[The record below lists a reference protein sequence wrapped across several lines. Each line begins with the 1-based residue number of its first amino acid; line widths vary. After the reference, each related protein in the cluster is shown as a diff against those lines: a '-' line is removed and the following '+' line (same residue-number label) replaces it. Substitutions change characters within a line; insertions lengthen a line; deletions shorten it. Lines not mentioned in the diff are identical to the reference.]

1 MDTNN
6 LLIEK
11 NILITGASSG
21 IGKSLAINLSK
32 FGANVIM
39 LSKNE
44 KALDSVYDEIKEKYN
59 TEPMIIKCDLTD
71 LNEIKSQEITD
82 IIGENYSR
90 LDAIIHNAAILEK
103 MSNIENYDLLTWEK
117 VLKVNLT
124 SAFILSKYLISLMK
138 SALVPRIIFTTS
150 SVGRNAKA
158 FWGAYSVSKAGIN
171 ALSKILSDELE
182 TISNMKVFNF
192 DPKATQTS
200 MRSLA
205 FPAEDRDS
213 QKKPDSLIEY
223 YLWMLSEKS
232 NSSEEIYIKFG
243 QKLKTK

>member
-11 NILITGASSG
+11 NILITGASNG

-44 KALDSVYDEIKEKYN
+44 EALDSVYDEIKEKYN

-82 IIGENYSR
+82 IIAENYSR

-103 MSNIENYDLLTWEK
+103 MSNIENYDLVTWEK

-124 SAFILSKYLISLMK
+124 SAFILSKYLIPLMK
-138 SALVPRIIFTTS
+138 SSLVPRIIFTTS

-232 NSSEEIYIKFG
+232 NSSKEINIEFG
-243 QKLKTK
+243 QNLKN

>member
-82 IIGENYSR
+82 IIAENYSR

-103 MSNIENYDLLTWEK
+103 MSNIENYDLVTWEK

-171 ALSKILSDELE
+171 ALSEILSDELE

-232 NSSEEIYIKFG
+232 NSSKEIYIEFG
-243 QKLKTK
+243 QNLGN

>member
-6 LLIEK
+6 PLIEK

-103 MSNIENYDLLTWEK
+103 MSNIENYDLVTWEK

-138 SALVPRIIFTTS
+138 SALVTRIIFTTS

-171 ALSKILSDELE
+171 ALSEILSDELE

-205 FPAEDRDS
+205 FPAEDRGS

-232 NSSEEIYIKFG
+232 NSSKEIYIEFG
-243 QKLKTK
+243 QNLKN

>member
-39 LSKNE
+39 LSRNE

-59 TEPMIIKCDLTD
+59 TEPMILKCDLTD
-71 LNEIKSQEITD
+71 LNEVKSQAITEI
-82 IIGENYSR
+82 IAENYSR

-103 MSNIENYDLLTWEK
+103 MSNIENYDLVTWEK

-124 SAFILSKYLISLMK
+124 SAFILSKYLIPLMK
-138 SALVPRIIFTTS
+138 SSLVPRIIFTTS

-171 ALSKILSDELE
+171 ALSEILSDELE

-223 YLWMLSEKS
+223 YLWMLSEES
-232 NSSEEIYIKFG
+232 NSSKEIYIEFG
-243 QKLKTK
+243 QNLKN

>member
-1 MDTNN
+1 MDANN

-21 IGKSLAINLSK
+21 IGKSLSLNLSK

-44 KALDSVYDEIKEKYN
+44 KALDSIYDEIKEKYN
-59 TEPMIIKCDLTD
+59 TEPMIIKCDLID

-82 IIGENYSR
+82 IIAENYSR

-103 MSNIENYDLLTWEK
+103 MSNIENYDLVTWEN

-124 SAFILSKYLISLMK
+124 SAFILSKYLIQLMK
-138 SALVPRIIFTTS
+138 SSLVPRIIFTTS

-171 ALSKILSDELE
+171 ALSEILSDELE

-213 QKKPDSLIEY
+213 QKNPDSLIEY

-232 NSSEEIYIKFG
+232 NSSEEIYIEFG
-243 QKLKTK
+243 QNLKN

>member
-6 LLIEK
+6 LLLEK

-82 IIGENYSR
+82 IVGENYSR

-103 MSNIENYDLLTWEK
+103 MSNIENYDLVTWEN

-124 SAFILSKYLISLMK
+124 SAFILSKYLIPLMK
-138 SALVPRIIFTTS
+138 SSLVPRIIFTTS

-171 ALSKILSDELE
+171 ALSEILSDELE

-213 QKKPDSLIEY
+213 QKKPDFLIEY

-232 NSSEEIYIKFG
+232 NSSKEIYIEFG
-243 QKLKTK
+243 QNLKN

>member
-11 NILITGASSG
+11 NILITGASNG

-103 MSNIENYDLLTWEK
+103 MSNIENYDLVTWEN

-171 ALSKILSDELE
+171 ALSEILSDELE

-223 YLWMLSEKS
+223 YLWMLSEQS
-232 NSSEEIYIKFG
+232 NSSKEIYIEFG

>member
-6 LLIEK
+6 PLIEK

-71 LNEIKSQEITD
+71 LNEIKSHGIAD
-82 IIGENYSR
+82 IIAENYSR

-103 MSNIENYDLLTWEK
+103 MSNIENYDLVTWEK

-124 SAFILSKYLISLMK
+124 NAFILSKYLIPLMK
-138 SALVPRIIFTTS
+138 SSLVPRIIFTTS

-171 ALSKILSDELE
+171 ALSEILSDELE

-232 NSSEEIYIKFG
+232 NSSEEIYIEFG
-243 QKLKTK
+243 QNLKN

>member
-6 LLIEK
+6 TLIEK

-103 MSNIENYDLLTWEK
+103 MSNIENYDLVTWEK

-171 ALSKILSDELE
+171 ALSEILSDELE

-213 QKKPDSLIEY
+213 QKKPDFLIEY

-232 NSSEEIYIKFG
+232 NSSKEIYIEFG
-243 QKLKTK
+243 QNLKN

>member
-59 TEPMIIKCDLTD
+59 TEPIIIKCDLKD

-103 MSNIENYDLLTWEK
+103 MSNIENYDLVTWEK

-124 SAFILSKYLISLMK
+124 SAFILSKYLIPLMK
-138 SALVPRIIFTTS
+138 SSLVPRIIFTTS

-213 QKKPDSLIEY
+213 QKKPDFLIEY

-232 NSSEEIYIKFG
+232 NSSKEIYIEFG
-243 QKLKTK
+243 QNLKN

>member
-39 LSKNE
+39 LSRNE
-44 KALDSVYDEIKEKYN
+44 QALDSVYDEIKEKYN

-82 IIGENYSR
+82 IIAENYSR

-103 MSNIENYDLLTWEK
+103 MSNIENYDLVTWEK

-124 SAFILSKYLISLMK
+124 SAFILSKYLIPLMK
-138 SALVPRIIFTTS
+138 SSLVPRIIFTTS

-171 ALSKILSDELE
+171 ALSEILSDELE

-232 NSSEEIYIKFG
+232 NSSKEIYIEFG
-243 QKLKTK
+243 QNLKN

>member
-6 LLIEK
+6 LLLEK

-103 MSNIENYDLLTWEK
+103 MSNIENYDLVTWEK

-171 ALSKILSDELE
+171 ALSEILSDELE

-213 QKKPDSLIEY
+213 QKKPDFLIEY

-232 NSSEEIYIKFG
+232 NSSKEIYIEFG
-243 QKLKTK
+243 KNLKN

>member
-11 NILITGASSG
+11 NILITGASNG

-44 KALDSVYDEIKEKYN
+44 EALDSVYDEIKEKYN

-103 MSNIENYDLLTWEK
+103 MSNIENYDLVTWEK

-124 SAFILSKYLISLMK
+124 SAFILSKYLIPLMK
-138 SALVPRIIFTTS
+138 SSLVPRIIFTTS

-232 NSSEEIYIKFG
+232 NSSKEIYIEFG
-243 QKLKTK
+243 QNLKN

>member
-1 MDTNN
+1 MDTNS

-21 IGKSLAINLSK
+21 IGKSLSLNLSK
-32 FGANVIM
+32 SGANVIM

-44 KALDSVYDEIKEKYN
+44 KALDSTYDEIKEKYN

-103 MSNIENYDLLTWEK
+103 MSNIENYDLVTWEK

-171 ALSKILSDELE
+171 ALSEILSDELE

-232 NSSEEIYIKFG
+232 NSSKEIYIEFG
-243 QKLKTK
+243 QNLKN

>member
-6 LLIEK
+6 PLIEK

-103 MSNIENYDLLTWEK
+103 MSNIENYDLVTWEK

-171 ALSKILSDELE
+171 ALSEILSDELE

-232 NSSEEIYIKFG
+232 NSSKEIYIEFG
-243 QKLKTK
+243 QSLKN

>member
-1 MDTNN
+1 MDTNS

-21 IGKSLAINLSK
+21 IGKSLSLNLSK

-59 TEPMIIKCDLTD
+59 TEPMIIKCDLSRLD
-71 LNEIKSQEITD
+71 ENKSQEITD
-82 IIGENYSR
+82 TIEENYLR

-103 MSNIENYDLLTWEK
+103 MSNIENYDLVTWEK

-171 ALSKILSDELE
+171 ALSEILSDELE

-213 QKKPDSLIEY
+213 QKNQTL
-223 YLWMLSEKS
+223 
-232 NSSEEIYIKFG
+232 
-243 QKLKTK
+243 

>member
-11 NILITGASSG
+11 NILITGASNG

-82 IIGENYSR
+82 IIAENYSR

-103 MSNIENYDLLTWEK
+103 MSNIENYDLVTWEK

-124 SAFILSKYLISLMK
+124 SAFILSKYLIQLMK
-138 SALVPRIIFTTS
+138 SSLVPRIIFTTS

-171 ALSKILSDELE
+171 ALSEILSDELE

-232 NSSEEIYIKFG
+232 NSSKEIYIEFG
-243 QKLKTK
+243 KNLKN

>member
-44 KALDSVYDEIKEKYN
+44 EALDSVYDEIKEKYN

-103 MSNIENYDLLTWEK
+103 MSNIENYDLVTWEN

-124 SAFILSKYLISLMK
+124 SAFILSKHLIPLMK
-138 SALVPRIIFTTS
+138 SSLVPRIIFTTS

-171 ALSKILSDELE
+171 ALSEILSDELE

-232 NSSEEIYIKFG
+232 NSSKEIHIEFG

>member
-1 MDTNN
+1 
-6 LLIEK
+6 
-11 NILITGASSG
+11 
-21 IGKSLAINLSK
+21 
-32 FGANVIM
+32 M

-44 KALDSVYDEIKEKYN
+44 EALDSVYDEIKEKYN

-82 IIGENYSR
+82 IIAENYSR

-103 MSNIENYDLLTWEK
+103 MSNIENYDLVTWEK

-124 SAFILSKYLISLMK
+124 SAFILSKYLIPLMK
-138 SALVPRIIFTTS
+138 SSLVPRIIFTTS

-182 TISNMKVFNF
+182 TCLLY
-192 DPKATQTS
+192 TS
-200 MRSLA
+200 PS
-205 FPAEDRDS
+205 PRD
-213 QKKPDSLIEY
+213 
-223 YLWMLSEKS
+223 
-232 NSSEEIYIKFG
+232 
-243 QKLKTK
+243 

>member
-32 FGANVIM
+32 YGANVIL

-44 KALDSVYDEIKEKYN
+44 KALDSVYDEINEKYN

-71 LNEIKSQEITD
+71 LNEIKSQEITN
-82 IIGENYSR
+82 IIAENYSR

-103 MSNIENYDLLTWEK
+103 MSNIENYDLVTWEK

-124 SAFILSKYLISLMK
+124 SAFILSKYLIPLMK
-138 SALVPRIIFTTS
+138 SSLVPRIIFTTS

-171 ALSKILSDELE
+171 ALSEILSDELE

-223 YLWMLSEKS
+223 YLWMLSEES
-232 NSSEEIYIKFG
+232 NSSKEIYIEFG
-243 QKLKTK
+243 QNLKN

>member
-21 IGKSLAINLSK
+21 IGKSLAIKLSK

-103 MSNIENYDLLTWEK
+103 MSNIENYDLVTWEK

-171 ALSKILSDELE
+171 ALSEILSDELE

-213 QKKPDSLIEY
+213 QKKPDFLIEY

-232 NSSEEIYIKFG
+232 NSSKEIYIEFG
-243 QKLKTK
+243 QNLKN

>member
-82 IIGENYSR
+82 IIRENYSR

-103 MSNIENYDLLTWEK
+103 MSNIENYDLVTWEK

-171 ALSKILSDELE
+171 ALSEILSDELE

-213 QKKPDSLIEY
+213 QKKPDFLIEY

-232 NSSEEIYIKFG
+232 NSSKEIYIEFG
-243 QKLKTK
+243 QNLKN

>member
-6 LLIEK
+6 PLIEK

-103 MSNIENYDLLTWEK
+103 MSNIENYDLVTWEK

-124 SAFILSKYLISLMK
+124 SAFILSKYLIPLMK
-138 SALVPRIIFTTS
+138 SSLVPRIIFTTS

-232 NSSEEIYIKFG
+232 NSSKEIYIEFG
-243 QKLKTK
+243 QSLKN

>member
-1 MDTNN
+1 MDTNS

-21 IGKSLAINLSK
+21 IGKSLSLNLSK
-32 FGANVIM
+32 LGANVIM

-103 MSNIENYDLLTWEK
+103 MSNIENYDLVTWEK

-171 ALSKILSDELE
+171 ALSEILSDELE

-213 QKKPDSLIEY
+213 QKKPDFLIEY

-232 NSSEEIYIKFG
+232 NSSEEIYIEFG

>member
-103 MSNIENYDLLTWEK
+103 MSNIENYDLVTWEK

-124 SAFILSKYLISLMK
+124 SAFILSKYLIPLMK
-138 SALVPRIIFTTS
+138 SSLVPRIIFTTS

-171 ALSKILSDELE
+171 ALSEILSDELE

-232 NSSEEIYIKFG
+232 NSSKEIYIEFG
-243 QKLKTK
+243 QNLKN

>member
-6 LLIEK
+6 TLIEK

-39 LSKNE
+39 LSRNE

-103 MSNIENYDLLTWEK
+103 MSNIENYDLVTWEN

-124 SAFILSKYLISLMK
+124 SAFILSKYLIPLMK
-138 SALVPRIIFTTS
+138 SSLVPRIIFTTS

-171 ALSKILSDELE
+171 ALSEILSDELE

-213 QKKPDSLIEY
+213 QKKPDFLIEY

-232 NSSEEIYIKFG
+232 SSFKDSCIEFG
-243 QKLKTK
+243 DRI

>member
-1 MDTNN
+1 MDTNS

-21 IGKSLAINLSK
+21 IGKSLSLNLSK

-39 LSKNE
+39 LSKDE

-59 TEPMIIKCDLTD
+59 TEPMIIKCDLSYLD
-71 LNEIKSQEITD
+71 ENKSQEITNT
-82 IIGENYSR
+82 IEENYSK

-103 MSNIENYDLLTWEK
+103 MSNIENYDLKTWEK

-124 SAFILSKYLISLMK
+124 SVFILSKYLIPLMK

-150 SVGRNAKA
+150 SVGKNGKA

-171 ALSKILSDELE
+171 ALSEILSDELE
-182 TISNMKVFNF
+182 TISNIKVFNF
-192 DPKATQTS
+192 NPKATQTS

-205 FPAEDRDS
+205 YPAEHGNS

-223 YLWMLSEKS
+223 Y
-232 NSSEEIYIKFG
+232 
-243 QKLKTK
+243 

>member
-11 NILITGASSG
+11 NILITGASNG

-44 KALDSVYDEIKEKYN
+44 EALDSVYDEIKEKYN

-82 IIGENYSR
+82 IIAENYSR

-103 MSNIENYDLLTWEK
+103 MSNIENYDLVTWEK

-124 SAFILSKYLISLMK
+124 SAFILSKYLIPLMK
-138 SALVPRIIFTTS
+138 SSLVPRIIFTTS

-223 YLWMLSEKS
+223 YLCMLSEKS
-232 NSSEEIYIKFG
+232 NSSKEINIEFG
-243 QKLKTK
+243 QNLKN

>member
-1 MDTNN
+1 MDTNS

-21 IGKSLAINLSK
+21 IGKSLSLNLSK

-103 MSNIENYDLLTWEK
+103 MSNIENYDLVTWEK

-171 ALSKILSDELE
+171 ALSEILSDELE

-232 NSSEEIYIKFG
+232 NSSKEIYIEFG
-243 QKLKTK
+243 QNLKN

>member
-1 MDTNN
+1 MDTNT

-21 IGKSLAINLSK
+21 IGKSLSLNLSK

-71 LNEIKSQEITD
+71 LNEIKSQEITN

-103 MSNIENYDLLTWEK
+103 MSNIENYDLVTWEK

-171 ALSKILSDELE
+171 ALSEILSDELE

-213 QKKPDSLIEY
+213 QKKPDFLIEY

-232 NSSEEIYIKFG
+232 NSSKEIYIEFG
-243 QKLKTK
+243 QNLKN

>member
-1 MDTNN
+1 M
-6 LLIEK
+6 LIEK
-11 NILITGASSG
+11 NILITGASNG

-44 KALDSVYDEIKEKYN
+44 EALDSVYDEIKEKYN

-82 IIGENYSR
+82 IIAENYSR

-103 MSNIENYDLLTWEK
+103 MSNIENYDLVTWEK

-124 SAFILSKYLISLMK
+124 SAFILSKYLIPLMK
-138 SALVPRIIFTTS
+138 SSLVPRIIFTTS

-205 FPAEDRDS
+205 FPAEDRAS

-232 NSSEEIYIKFG
+232 NSSKEINIECG
-243 QKLKTK
+243 QNLKN

>member
-39 LSKNE
+39 LSRNE
-44 KALDSVYDEIKEKYN
+44 KALDAVYDEIKEKYN
-59 TEPMIIKCDLTD
+59 TEPMIIKCDLKD
-71 LNEIKSQEITD
+71 LNEIKSQAITD
-82 IIGENYSR
+82 IIAENYSR

-103 MSNIENYDLLTWEK
+103 MSNIENYDLVTWEK

-124 SAFILSKYLISLMK
+124 SVFILSKYLIPLMK
-138 SALVPRIIFTTS
+138 SSLVPRIIFTTS

-171 ALSKILSDELE
+171 ALSEILSDELE

-232 NSSEEIYIKFG
+232 NSSEEIYIEFG
-243 QKLKTK
+243 QNLKN

>member
-1 MDTNN
+1 MDANN

-21 IGKSLAINLSK
+21 IGKSLSLNLSK
-32 FGANVIM
+32 SGANVIM

-44 KALDSVYDEIKEKYN
+44 KALDSIYDEIKEKYN
-59 TEPMIIKCDLTD
+59 TQPMIIKCDLSD
-71 LNEIKSQEITD
+71 LDENKSQEITN
-82 IIGENYSR
+82 IIAENYSN
-90 LDAIIHNAAILEK
+90 LDSIIHNAAILEK
-103 MSNIENYDLLTWEK
+103 MSNIENYDLKTWEK

-124 SAFILSKYLISLMK
+124 SAFILSKYLIPLMK
-138 SALVPRIIFTTS
+138 SSLVPRIIFTTS

-171 ALSKILSDELE
+171 ALSEILSDELE
-182 TISNMKVFNF
+182 IISNMKVFNF

-232 NSSEEIYIKFG
+232 NSSKEIYIEFG
-243 QKLKTK
+243 QNLKN

>member
-6 LLIEK
+6 LLLEK

-59 TEPMIIKCDLTD
+59 TEPMIIKCDLID

-82 IIGENYSR
+82 IIAENYSR

-103 MSNIENYDLLTWEK
+103 MSNIENYDLVTWEN

-124 SAFILSKYLISLMK
+124 SAFILSKYLIQLMK
-138 SALVPRIIFTTS
+138 SSLVPRIIFTTS

-171 ALSKILSDELE
+171 ALSEILSDELE

-213 QKKPDSLIEY
+213 QKNPDSLIEY

-232 NSSEEIYIKFG
+232 NSSKEIYIEFG
-243 QKLKTK
+243 QNLKN

>member
-11 NILITGASSG
+11 NILITGASNG

-44 KALDSVYDEIKEKYN
+44 EALDSVYDEIKEKYN

-82 IIGENYSR
+82 IIAENYSR

-103 MSNIENYDLLTWEK
+103 MSNIENYDLVTWEN

-124 SAFILSKYLISLMK
+124 SAFILSKYLIPLMK
-138 SALVPRIIFTTS
+138 SSLVPRIIFTTS

-232 NSSEEIYIKFG
+232 NSSKEINIEFG
-243 QKLKTK
+243 QNLKN

>member
-6 LLIEK
+6 PLIEK

-82 IIGENYSR
+82 IIRENYSR

-103 MSNIENYDLLTWEK
+103 MSNIENYDLVTWEK

-171 ALSKILSDELE
+171 ALSEILSDELE

-213 QKKPDSLIEY
+213 QKKPDFLIEY

-232 NSSEEIYIKFG
+232 NSSKEIYIEFG
-243 QKLKTK
+243 QNLKN

>member
-11 NILITGASSG
+11 NILITGASNG

-103 MSNIENYDLLTWEK
+103 MSNIENYDLATWEK

-171 ALSKILSDELE
+171 ALSEILSDELE

-213 QKKPDSLIEY
+213 QKKPDFLIEY

-232 NSSEEIYIKFG
+232 NSSKEIYIEFG
-243 QKLKTK
+243 QNLKN

>member
-82 IIGENYSR
+82 IIAENYSR

-103 MSNIENYDLLTWEK
+103 MSNIENYDLVTWEK

-171 ALSKILSDELE
+171 ALSEILSDELE

-213 QKKPDSLIEY
+213 QKKPDFLIEY

-232 NSSEEIYIKFG
+232 NSSKEIYIEFG
-243 QKLKTK
+243 QNLKN

>member
-6 LLIEK
+6 PLIEK

-103 MSNIENYDLLTWEK
+103 MSNIENYDLVTWEK

-124 SAFILSKYLISLMK
+124 SAFILSKYLIPLMK
-138 SALVPRIIFTTS
+138 SSLVPRIIFTTS

-171 ALSKILSDELE
+171 ALSEILSDELE

-232 NSSEEIYIKFG
+232 NSSEEIYIEFG
-243 QKLKTK
+243 QNLKN

>member
-6 LLIEK
+6 PLIEK

-103 MSNIENYDLLTWEK
+103 MSNIENYDLVTWEK

-171 ALSKILSDELE
+171 ALSEILSDELE

-213 QKKPDSLIEY
+213 QKKPDFLIEY

-232 NSSEEIYIKFG
+232 NSSKEIYIEFG
-243 QKLKTK
+243 QNLKN